1 MEMIWTIVEYAAI
14 IVECLIAT
22 RLLLLYFKFKSDNYL
37 YLKSIILFAP
47 LFITDILGSF
57 CITNEVFLISTCLL
71 SEFIFAIFFLQGSVL
86 EKLMISI
93 VNYALLYLINLPV
106 IALMSAVADTSAS
119 QIVSQQSVERIICIF
134 ISKLLYFF
142 ATQFILWFRKK
153 EKYQFRLNEWIIV
166 LSAFFI
172 TLLIGFSMYMITT
185 DNTNTDHIYIAVT
198 LLLSTLDVIVFVF
211 MRKLNIASASETE
224 KKLLQLQLQQQ
235 EKQMQQL
242 DEQYNKIS
250 IMRHDYKHEISCIRN
265 LIEQKEYDNAISYAD
280 AALSKS
286 NRAVQVY
293 VNCRSSVLNAVINTK
308 FSEAQSYD
316 INTVCQIEAD
326 IPDHMEYN
334 LSILLSN
341 LLDNAIESCQNSKG
355 DSVIDLSISKFMGYY
370 QILVKNTIPESVL
383 RSNKSLKTRKKD
395 RRNHGWGLK
404 SVKDIVDSYDGM
416 MDIYEEQN
424 SFVVNIMLKAK

>member
-308 FSEAQSYD
+308 FSEAQSSG
-316 INTVCQIEAD
+316 ISTVCQIEAD
-326 IPDHMEYN
+326 IPDHMEYD

-341 LLDNAIESCQNSKG
+341 LLDNAIEACQNSKG

>member
-172 TLLIGFSMYMITT
+172 TLLIGFLLHMITT
-185 DNTNTDHIYIAVT
+185 GTPASNYVYLAVT
-198 LLLSTLDVIVFVF
+198 LLLSVLDVIVFVF

-265 LIEQKEYDNAISYAD
+265 LIEQKEYENAISYAD

-308 FSEAQSYD
+308 FSEAQSSG

-355 DSVIDLSISKFMGYY
+355 DSAIDLSISKFMGYY

-383 RSNKSLKTRKKD
+383 RNNKSLKTRKKD
-395 RRNHGWGLK
+395 RRNHGWGLR